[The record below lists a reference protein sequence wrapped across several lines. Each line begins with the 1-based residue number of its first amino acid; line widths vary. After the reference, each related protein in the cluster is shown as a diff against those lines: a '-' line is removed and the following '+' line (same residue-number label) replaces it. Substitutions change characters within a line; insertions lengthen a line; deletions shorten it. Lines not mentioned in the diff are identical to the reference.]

1 MPIMSGGEAVI
12 AALEAA
18 GVDTV
23 FGIPGVH
30 NVDIYDALLDSEI
43 RHILCRHEQG
53 AGFMADGYARASGR
67 IGCVITISGPGVT
80 NVATALAEAQG
91 DSSRVLH
98 ICSTLDS
105 SIGGREVGALHELV
119 DQSGVLKSVV
129 KWHRYIRRVAE
140 IPEVISEALHYMNSG
155 RPGPTTVE
163 IPLDVLA
170 RSDDVKILPYGEPNL
185 LAPDSAA
192 IGRAAKV
199 LAGSTN
205 PVILAGGGVI
215 SGNASAELIRIA
227 ETLGAP
233 VLTTVSGKGAMPESH
248 PLSVGCRWRGDTQLD
263 SFLEQ
268 ADVALVL
275 GSQLSARHTDNWTLS
290 MPKTLI
296 QVDIHSS
303 NLGRHYPTVRG
314 IHAHVR
320 PALNILDELIQAY
333 SITDLEIVYERVKTA
348 RKAVVDCADKQH
360 VDILSAIRSA
370 LPDDGMLFNDMT
382 TVCYSGPT
390 LFPVDLPRTFFCPNY
405 VGTLGF
411 SFPAAL
417 GAKIAEPG
425 KSVVS
430 LIGDGGF
437 MFTSQELSTAVQQQI
452 CLPVVVFNDQA
463 YSQLE
468 RFFVK
473 SHGRSDPFQLVGP
486 ALKTYARSFGVPS
499 SRVTSPGGLNSALT
513 KALDRHGPTVIEYT
527 LSLAQ

>member
-1 MPIMSGGEAVI
+1 M
-12 AALEAA
+12 
-18 GVDTV
+18 
-23 FGIPGVH
+23 
-30 NVDIYDALLDSEI
+30 
-43 RHILCRHEQG
+43 
-53 AGFMADGYARASGR
+53 
-67 IGCVITISGPGVT
+67 
-80 NVATALAEAQG
+80 
-91 DSSRVLH
+91 
-98 ICSTLDS
+98 
-105 SIGGREVGALHELV
+105 GALHELV

-129 KWHRYIRRVAE
+129 KWHRYIRRVSE
-140 IPEVISEALHYMNSG
+140 IPEVISEAIHYMNSG

-170 RSDDVKILPYGEPNL
+170 QSDDVKILPSGDSTPL
-185 LAPDSAA
+185 SPDSTA

-199 LAGSTN
+199 LANSTN
-205 PVILAGGGVI
+205 PVIWAGGGVVA
-215 SGNASAELIRIA
+215 GKASAELIRIA

-248 PLSVGCRWRGDTQLD
+248 PLAVGCRWRGDRQLD
-263 SFLEQ
+263 SFLEH

-275 GSQLSARHTDNWTLS
+275 GSQLSARHTDNWALP

-296 QVDIHSS
+296 QVDIHSG

-320 PALNILDELIQAY
+320 PALTILDELIRGY
-333 SITDLEIVYERVKTA
+333 STTNLEIVYKRIETA

-360 VDILSAIRSA
+360 LDILGAIRNA

-390 LFPVDLPRTFFCPNY
+390 LFSVDLPRTFFCPNY

-417 GAKIAEPG
+417 GAKMAEPG

-486 ALKTYARSFGVPS
+486 DLKTYARAFGVPS
-499 SRVTSPGGLNSALT
+499 SRVTSPGGLSSALT
-513 KALDRHGPTVIEYT
+513 RALDRHGPTVIEYALRPT
-527 LSLAQ
+527 Q